1 MQYPVVFTGEVR
13 VRALSAAV
21 VLAVLAT
28 GAMAAQANGSFPR
41 PAGATPLR
49 VSLVPAY
56 QACFAPN
63 REHGP
68 PLAFGACAPPDEAS
82 AGLTV
87 GTPDANGEAS
97 RLAGSVRLA
106 TVVGDPEVAGDQAD
120 VSVVLAANDVR
131 LASDL
136 SDYTGE
142 VDLRPTFRLT
152 DLDNG
157 PDGPDAATVL
167 DLQLSFRATCA
178 ATGDTTAGA
187 DCNLATTADSVIPG
201 VIKESQR
208 MLMEAV
214 DPVRVFDGGADGDL
228 DTPADNTLFLTQGI
242 FIP

>member
-1 MQYPVVFTGEVR
+1 MG
-13 VRALSAAV
+13 
-21 VLAVLAT
+21 AT
-28 GAMAAQANGSFPR
+28 AAQAGTGEGGGFPR
-41 PAGATPLR
+41 PAGASPLR
-49 VSLVPAY
+49 ASLVPAY
-56 QACFAPN
+56 QPCFAPN
-63 REHGP
+63 RHHGP
-68 PLAFGACAPPDEAS
+68 PLGFDSCAPPDQAS

-87 GTPDANGEAS
+87 GTPDANGQ
-97 RLAGSVRLA
+97 AGRFAGFVRLA
-106 TVVGDPEVAGDQAD
+106 TIVGDPELEGDQAD

-136 SDYTGE
+136 SDYTGD

-152 DLDNG
+152 DMDNG
-157 PDGPDAATVL
+157 PDPATVL

-178 ATGDTTAGA
+178 ATEDTTAGA
-187 DCNLATTADSVIPG
+187 DCNLATTADSVVPG

-208 MLMEAV
+208 MLMEGL